1 MDKEKHLLVFSAG
14 WCGPCRLMKT
24 QVWQDPIIKEKL
36 YDFNSVNFIDIDDPK
51 NMQLTVAYRVNAV
64 PMIYIV
70 DQEGAPVKAGST
82 MNVSQTLQ
90 FLS

>member
-1 MDKEKHLLVFSAG
+1 
-14 WCGPCRLMKT
+14 MKT
-24 QVWQDPIIKEKL
+24 QVWQDPTIKEKL

-51 NMQLTVAYRVNAV
+51 NLQITNAYRVNAV

-70 DQEGAPVKAGST
+70 YKKGAPVKAGST

>member
-1 MDKEKHLLVFSAG
+1 
-14 WCGPCRLMKT
+14 MKA
-24 QVWQDPIIKEKL
+24 QVWQDPTIKEKL
-36 YDFNSVNFIDIDDPK
+36 HDFNSVSFIDIEDPK
-51 NMQLTVAYRVNAV
+51 NLKMTIAYRVNAV

-82 MNVSQTLQ
+82 MNISQTLQ